1 MISTPARLQPL
12 AEKPCQNRR
21 RIAHTRNTRK
31 AGIALPVADDMANA
45 PAEPAG
51 QLQPLVDL

>member
-1 MISTPARLQPL
+1 MSKQKKDRKHENAR
-12 AEKPCQNRR
+12 KS
-21 RIAHTRNTRK
+21 
-31 AGIALPVADDMANA
+31 GIALPVADGMANA